1 MTLLGTNSRLEIA
14 QDAGPQDWL
23 ITAQVRQMK
32 WRRTKRLLD
41 AVLVA
46 LYRALPPPGTPL
58 MLVRLVEGYGIDKNW
73 RSLDD
78 ISPHLTGADDD
89 DVIFG
94 HECFSEPGDG
104 ASLRSRDARL
114 CGFPRSR
121 PRRGFVR
128 RYRGE

>member
-23 ITAQVRQMK
+23 MRQMK

-58 MLVRLVEGYGIDKNW
+58 MLVRLVEPDLNSALEK
-73 RSLDD
+73 
-78 ISPHLTGADDD
+78 
-89 DVIFG
+89 V
-94 HECFSEPGDG
+94 E
-104 ASLRSRDARL
+104 
-114 CGFPRSR
+114 
-121 PRRGFVR
+121 
-128 RYRGE
+128 